1 MVPVESPKPKQRP
14 EPSWFAK
21 MNWEEKRAWSE
32 TNWKP
37 THGSERDYHQV
48 YFGKDTPAEQ
58 NDLIR
63 ACKFSHRLW
72 STYTFRTPPT
82 NNSGFPMMVDDVLG
96 KMGRYYRTLSNKLQ
110 TEISPFIWVGVENT
124 MQNKGFHFHAIE
136 AFSKFIPV
144 EAVDFVSWKEDLFWK
159 AFMVNEWSQAG
170 RREHE
175 LFDWDKNA
183 TFYGSNKHIQCFFHK
198 PFTPKTFQKKGISS
212 TLFDDETITR
222 FKHTRLLQTL
232 QK

>member
-82 NNSGFPMMVDDVLG
+82 NNSGFPMMVDDVLVG
-96 KMGRYYRTLSNKLQ
+96 IIEHFPTSSRLKSTRSSGLVLRTPCR
-110 TEISPFIWVGVENT
+110 T
-124 MQNKGFHFHAIE
+124 KG
-136 AFSKFIPV
+136 ST
-144 EAVDFVSWKEDLFWK
+144 
-159 AFMVNEWSQAG
+159 FM
-170 RREHE
+170 
-175 LFDWDKNA
+175 
-183 TFYGSNKHIQCFFHK
+183 
-198 PFTPKTFQKKGISS
+198 P
-212 TLFDDETITR
+212 
-222 FKHTRLLQTL
+222 
-232 QK
+232 